1 MNAPLVQNLMSGTG
15 STSEFIGGLVL
26 VLLYAVVGLLSA
38 IGSIVVFRRIFQGRW
53 EQIFWSSYLVL
64 IAAFYLSFAAYFGAS
79 PDAWQTELVFVAVI
93 LACAVGG
100 LFYLPAIAFGFAVH
114 GLWDIAHGLFG
125 SSLFGLPMTE
135 IPLGYGMFCLTFDL
149 TVAGYLMMSDTAWDE
164 PGKFDL
170 YFWRNRA

>member
-1 MNAPLVQNLMSGTG
+1 MDAPLVQNLMSGTG

-79 PDAWQTELVFVAVI
+79 PDASKRSWSSLPLFLLVRWVGCFTYRPSR
-93 LACAVGG
+93 LALGCM
-100 LFYLPAIAFGFAVH
+100 AFGMQPMDCLALH
-114 GLWDIAHGLFG
+114 
-125 SSLFGLPMTE
+125 SSG
-135 IPLGYGMFCLTFDL
+135 C
-149 TVAGYLMMSDTAWDE
+149 
-164 PGKFDL
+164 
-170 YFWRNRA
+170 R

>member
-1 MNAPLVQNLMSGTG
+1 MYAPLVQNLMSGTG
-15 STSEFIGGLVL
+15 STSELIGGLIL

-79 PDAWQTELVFVAVI
+79 RGAWQTELAFVAVI

-114 GLWDIAHGLFG
+114 GLFDIAQWTVWLFTLQAADDG
-125 SSLFGLPMTE
+125 NSPRLRHVLF
-135 IPLGYGMFCLTFDL
+135 D
-149 TVAGYLMMSDTAWDE
+149 V
-164 PGKFDL
+164 
-170 YFWRNRA
+170 

>member
-1 MNAPLVQNLMSGTG
+1 MGTD
-15 STSEFIGGLVL
+15 FLVL
-26 VLLYAVVGLLSA
+26 VSCPNCRLLPELRCL
-38 IGSIVVFRRIFQGRW
+38 FRSLARR
-53 EQIFWSSYLVL
+53 L
-64 IAAFYLSFAAYFGAS
+64 A
-79 PDAWQTELVFVAVI
+79 TELVFVAVI

-100 LFYLPAIAFGFAVH
+100 LYYLPAIAFGFAVH
-114 GLWDIAHGLFG
+114 GFWDIAHGLFG

-170 YFWRNRA
+170 YFWRDYFWRNRP